1 MGMVVDERGDRG
13 GGGERGPLD
22 SGQGRPGIGV
32 NMEDKV

>member
-1 MGMVVDERGDRG
+1 MREETGV

-22 SGQGRPGIGV
+22 SGQGRPGIGA